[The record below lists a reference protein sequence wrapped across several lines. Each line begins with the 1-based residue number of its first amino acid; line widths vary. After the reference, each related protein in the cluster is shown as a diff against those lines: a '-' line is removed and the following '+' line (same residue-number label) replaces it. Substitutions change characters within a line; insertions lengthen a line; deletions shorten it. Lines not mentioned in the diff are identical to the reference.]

1 MNKHTA
7 TPIKCSGDAMIGKQC
22 PNPAPINKKVNI
34 TLPLCLSQQHYE
46 PFLWEL
52 NEDNG
57 DGDCIGTIYGSSQDD
72 KENLEESQTRAAYI
86 CKAVNSHDALVESL
100 KHCVNALEYWFDRY
114 GDTEGL
120 NSPLLTYARETL
132 KLAGEE

>member
-1 MNKHTA
+1 MNTHT
-7 TPIKCSGDAMIGKQC
+7 
-22 PNPAPINKKVNI
+22 PINKKVNI

-46 PFLWEL
+46 PFLWEV

-86 CKAVNSHDALVESL
+86 CRACNEYESDRQKIKALKEALQEAIAYIVKTKNESEQYE
-100 KHCVNALEYWFDRY
+100 KTVYAQCKRALNLA
-114 GDTEGL
+114 EG
-120 NSPLLTYARETL
+120 RE
-132 KLAGEE
+132 

>member
-1 MNKHTA
+1 MNTKHT
-7 TPIKCSGDAMIGKQC
+7 
-22 PNPAPINKKVNI
+22 PINKKVNI

-86 CKAVNSHDALVESL
+86 CRACNEYESDRQKIKALKEALNGLISASATVFDHAAHLKNSVKLD
-100 KHCVNALEYWFDRY
+100 YI
-114 GDTEGL
+114 
-120 NSPLLTYARETL
+120 TYKAKAEQAL
-132 KLAGEE
+132 KLAEGRE

>member
-1 MNKHTA
+1 MNTKHT
-7 TPIKCSGDAMIGKQC
+7 
-22 PNPAPINKKVNI
+22 PINKKVNI

-86 CKAVNSHDALVESL
+86 CKAVNSHEALVKAIKEAIDYIVRTKNES
-100 KHCVNALEYWFDRY
+100 EQY
-114 GDTEGL
+114 
-120 NSPLLTYARETL
+120 ETTVYDQCKQAL
-132 KLAGEE
+132 KLAEGRE